1 MVALGVLLS
10 LQGGGCQ
17 LQLFGRTER
26 SIVGGS
32 RLVAAAAARR
42 AAARAQAAA
51 AARRA
56 STLAARLSA
65 RASTD
70 ARGVAVF
77 LAISAAHVRLHEW
90 RSAQTSAPIG
100 AEIKEPSW
108 QPSCCAAGGWH
119 GAQAGS
125 SLGRRQFL
133 SAPDLMQ
140 LLVAVDCRP
149 AAGAR

>member
-10 LQGGGCQ
+10 LQGSGCQ
-17 LQLFGRTER
+17 LQLFGRTEK
-26 SIVGGS
+26 SFVGGS
-32 RLVAAAAARR
+32 RLAAAARR

-133 SAPDLMQ
+133 LAPDLMQ
-140 LLVAVDCRP
+140 LLVAVHCRL
-149 AAGAR
+149 AA